1 MMLKPKLI
9 QCCLFF
15 LFLFSS
21 LVATAQRLSKFESSQ
36 TINGD
41 RIPYDSQPAF
51 FGCIAD
57 TIFLDSN
64 SISSVMFYFYL
75 PDSAIEIGVRAI
87 SPVPDITSPR
97 AGDNTDSSYYECA
110 TTNKGY
116 FDTAIILQKGY
127 LKTSKLPS
135 NIFEWI
141 TSAQNDDSKDLPAQ
155 PNLLLRNSL
164 LRKQTNSKKKDVKM
178 SPGFFRVILT
188 NSKSHFIVGTY
199 LLQIGIAEKNKRLM
213 LYNSIEDLEKS
224 LK

>member
-1 MMLKPKLI
+1 MMKQILMKPFLI
-9 QCCLFF
+9 FLLLIFCLET
-15 LFLFSS
+15 S
-21 LVATAQRLSKFESSQ
+21 AQRLSKFESSQ
-36 TINGD
+36 VINSD
-41 RIPYDSQPAF
+41 RIPYTSQPGF
-51 FGCIAD
+51 YGCIAD

-64 SISSVMFYFYL
+64 NISSTVFYFYL

-97 AGDNTDSSYYECA
+97 PGDNTDSSYYECA

-116 FDTAIILQKGY
+116 FDPAIILQKGY

-141 TSAQNDDSKDLPAQ
+141 TIAQNDDSKDLPAQ
-155 PNLLLRNSL
+155 PNLLLRNAL
-164 LRKQTNSKKKDVKM
+164 LRKQPNAKKKNSKL
-178 SPGFFRVILT
+178 SPGYYRVVLT
-188 NSKSHFIVGTY
+188 NNKSHYLIGTF
-199 LLQIGIAEKNKRLM
+199 LLQIAIVEKNKRLK